1 MVRHHWGGDHAPVP
15 QGAPAGAPTWP
26 WPLHPTASRS
36 GTPWRPA
43 GCQGLDPYPHRCDQN
58 AVTVHRLRALGR
70 TLTLRW
76 SPACHAGW
84 AEVQPTQG
92 TSKLLV
98 AGDDGARRTAPAG
111 AAWTAM
117 IPGGPHHAALLRVV
131 GVAGDVARRDHAG

>member
-1 MVRHHWGGDHAPVP
+1 M
-15 QGAPAGAPTWP
+15 
-26 WPLHPTASRS
+26 
-36 GTPWRPA
+36 
-43 GCQGLDPYPHRCDQN
+43 
-58 AVTVHRLRALGR
+58 HRLRALGR

-98 AGDDGARRTAPAG
+98 AGDDGARQTAPAG

-117 IPGGPHHAALLRVV
+117 IPGGPHHAALLGVV